1 MFDIGLPRMIMSA
14 SFEIN
19 VSGIYIS
26 LWATAVTSCP
36 KKLELVQLNKPG
48 NSMVLSESKVGVVG
62 MVPQNVT
69 WK

>member
-1 MFDIGLPRMIMSA
+1 MFDISLPRMIMSA

-26 LWATAVTSCP
+26 LWATAVTS

-48 NSMVLSESKVGVVG
+48 NSMVLSESKFGVVG
-62 MVPQNVT
+62 KVP
-69 WK
+69 

>member
-26 LWATAVTSCP
+26 LWATAVTS

-48 NSMVLSESKVGVVG
+48 NSMVLISESKFGVVG
-62 MVPQNVT
+62 KVPRNVT